1 MFCFSSSNII
11 FTLMILCRRDSS
23 CFLRSSISLYFF
35 VGGTRKKYKEVEHLR
50 VQEESRQ
57 QRIISAKQNVAA
69 AEAELENRPLY

>member
-11 FTLMILCRRDSS
+11 FALMILCCRDSS
-23 CFLRSSISLYFF
+23 CFLRSS

-50 VQEESRQ
+50 LQEESRQ

-69 AEAELENRPLY
+69 AEAELENRPPY